1 MRLEY
6 FQMLDRIAAL
16 DLGEREVRALGLVPQ
31 ESTIFEGH
39 FPSYPLMPGVLLTEC
54 MAQTVGWLVSALV
67 GFTAMPILVGIREA
81 KFRDIV
87 RPGDALEFQGKV
99 VHEGSGF
106 SVGDCKGLRQG
117 KVVCEARLTYRLI
130 PYPTAEFRQAMWE
143 WAERLDVPVK
153 TLAKETAQELV
164 KELPK

>member
-6 FQMLDRIAAL
+6 FQMLDRVAAI
-16 DLGEREVRALGLVPQ
+16 DLGEREVRALGVVPT
-31 ESTIFEGH
+31 ESPIFEGH

-81 KFRDIV
+81 KFRALV
-87 RPGDALEFQGKV
+87 LPGDALEFQGKV

-106 SVGDCKGLRQG
+106 SVGDCKGLRAG
-117 KVVCEARLTYRLI
+117 RGVCEARLTYRLI
-130 PYPTAEFRQAMWE
+130 PYPTPEFRRAVRE
-143 WAERLDVPVK
+143 WAERLDVPVE
-153 TLAKETAQELV
+153 TFAKESIEELR
-164 KELPK
+164 K